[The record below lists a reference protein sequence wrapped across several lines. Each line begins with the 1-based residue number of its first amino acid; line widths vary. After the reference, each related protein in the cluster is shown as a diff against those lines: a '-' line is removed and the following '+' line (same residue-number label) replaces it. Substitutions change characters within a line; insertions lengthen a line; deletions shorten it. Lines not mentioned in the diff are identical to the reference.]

1 MRIMKVPNEVEHQL
15 SRLGMHNRFWGKPEM
30 RELQHILTQNEII
43 TSAVNGR
50 YEGGFA
56 LLVSTDRRLLLID
69 KKVWFLSLEDVRYD
83 MIFEIDYCARLL
95 DSTIF
100 VRTIN
105 KILRFTS
112 IRQRSLRV
120 LTAYV
125 QDRVMDLR
133 HQTNQ
138 PIVQQLLQP
147 TAPPQLTPPPT
158 APPQQFYAQ
167 QPAPSQSRPIQRIGA
182 YPTASLT
189 MQRRFSNR
197 PDPLAVKR

>member
-1 MRIMKVPNEVEHQL
+1 MKALNEIELQL
-15 SRLGMHNRFWGKPEM
+15 SRLGIHNRYWGKPEV
-30 RELQHILTQNEII
+30 RELQHILTHDEVI
-43 TSAVNGR
+43 TNAANGR

-69 KKVWFLSLEDVRYD
+69 KKMWFLSLEDVRYD
-83 MIFEIDYCARLL
+83 MISEIDYCARLL
-95 DSTIF
+95 DSTVF

-112 IRQRSLRV
+112 LRQRNLRA

-125 QDRVMDLR
+125 QDKVMELR
-133 HQTNQ
+133 HQ
-138 PIVQQLLQP
+138 PPQQLQGYEQQI
-147 TAPPQLTPPPT
+147 TQQFVPPATMPGSLGTQLVT
-158 APPQQFYAQ
+158 PPQQFYI
-167 QPAPSQSRPIQRIGA
+167 QSPVQTPPRPFRRIGA

-197 PDPLAVKR
+197 A

>member
-1 MRIMKVPNEVEHQL
+1 MKVPNEVEHQL

-147 TAPPQLTPPPT
+147 TAPPQLTPQPT

-167 QPAPSQSRPIQRIGA
+167 QPAPSQPRPIQRIGA

>member
-147 TAPPQLTPPPT
+147 TAPPQLTPQPT

-167 QPAPSQSRPIQRIGA
+167 QPAPSQPRPIQRIGA